1 MKLQSKT
8 SSGIEKPLHF
18 NSNEYF
24 MGIAILIE
32 KQSEK
37 GCYPV
42 GACIVNSDQTIVGT
56 GYNTLQKG
64 WDKEKDI
71 RPLFLY
77 HAEVAAIL
85 NKTSTDV
92 KGCTMYVTQFPCNNC
107 ANRIISSGI
116 KKIIYCDMKR
126 DHAHTTTRIQA
137 AKEIFAANGVTYTEC
152 TTIYDKLVP
161 EAYCRFSRLTNEEC
175 FMGIAHLSSKQSGNE
190 EKIGACIVN
199 NHNVIVGVEYN
210 SLSRKMD
217 QISLSSLQKNIPAS
231 YFNVCYADFIINLIL
246 STSCDVKNCTM
257 YVTSFP
263 CNESAKVI
271 VQSGIKT
278 VIYLR
283 KTTDDKTKA
292 AKKMFDADKVKHR
305 QFGVKISNI
314 EIFRSESTT
323 DLNTVIELMKKLQI
337 QKENQVKED
346 GKKIKKKKQTN
357 QTKSTNKIESGSK
370 DLHATTEVSKKVQ
383 TGTKHQ
389 EKRGEKKGKK
399 NRSKSQTK
407 STNNIKSGIPTGFN
421 LSATTSEH
429 NRSSQTS
436 VHILR
441 ATTIT
446 QETLF
451 IYYG

>member
-1 MKLQSKT
+1 MELQPKVT
-8 SSGIEKPLHF
+8 SYGIE
-18 NSNEYF
+18 NSPCITSDEYF
-24 MGIAILIE
+24 MGIAMLLE
-32 KQSEK
+32 KRSEK

-42 GACIVNSDQTIVGT
+42 GACIVNSDQRIVGT
-56 GYNTLQKG
+56 GYNTIYNG
-64 WDKEKDI
+64 WNKKKDRFF

-175 FMGIAHLSSKQSGNE
+175 FMGIAHLSSKQ
-190 EKIGACIVN
+190 I
-199 NHNVIVGVEYN
+199 
-210 SLSRKMD
+210 
-217 QISLSSLQKNIPAS
+217 
-231 YFNVCYADFIINLIL
+231 CYADFIINLIL